1 VSTKIKALKSFTNNN
16 SGALTTYAK
25 GQVYTVDDTPA
36 AAFISAGLA
45 EAYTLITPTGKK
57 EITANGDDI
66 DVAAYA
72 KVKVAV
78 E

>member
-1 VSTKIKALKSFTNNN
+1 MKIKILKSFTHRD
-16 SGALTTYAK
+16 STTGALESYAC
-25 GQVYTVDDTPA
+25 GNVYDVESTPGN
-36 AAFISAGLA
+36 AFISDGLA
-45 EAYTLITPTGKK
+45 EEYTLITPTGKK